1 MRESMILLKEYL
13 NFRDYWIIAMF
24 KHINLEIGNSYYEI
38 DKETLLVLCEYLK
51 NRDTHKLSQIWG
63 KKSIQYDIFTFCEY
77 LYEYFSRNP
86 DSTKEEFQVNLTEK
100 LKRSLIK
107 DLLLSFYDEIH
118 YQYLAEKRE
127 CENQNNY
134 SYLDVDF
141 DIHYLRDVDKIEI
154 KEMYTNGD
162 IFFYLVVDGLIKYDN
177 KLLSA
182 QDMAIT
188 TRKIKEVGLEPLASK
203 SSIIIFVI
211 KKQFLNK
218 LNIDISLKEEKLCKM
233 CNMSLFNIILSRKK
247 INDKNTLELF
257 QLILYLLEKVNNGR
271 NEVLNLEW
279 MEYKRDIIEV
289 VEENY
294 YLDEKEIGEKMLEKL
309 NMSLSKLYKVFKFM
323 FNMTPGKYIE
333 KIKVGKS
340 YKLLVDSDKSVENI
354 ADELGYT
361 FKTFSRKFE
370 EITGYSPS
378 KFRKMMRD
386 S

>member
-24 KHINLEIGNSYYEI
+24 KHINLEIGNRYYEI

-51 NRDTHKLSQIWG
+51 NKDTHKLSQIWG

-86 DSTKEEFQVNLTEK
+86 DSTKEEFQINLTEK

-118 YQYLAEKRE
+118 YQYLAGKRE
-127 CENQNNY
+127 NKNQNNY
-134 SYLDVDF
+134 LYLDVDF
-141 DIHYLRDVDKIEI
+141 DIHYLRDVNKIEI

-218 LNIDISLKEEKLCKM
+218 LNIDTSLKEEKLCKM
-233 CNMSLFNIILSRKK
+233 CNMSLFNIILSRKE

-271 NEVLNLEW
+271 NEILNLEW
-279 MEYKRDIIEV
+279 MEYKREI
-289 VEENY
+289 VEIVEKNY
-294 YLDEKEIGEKMLEKL
+294 YLEEKEIGEKILEKL